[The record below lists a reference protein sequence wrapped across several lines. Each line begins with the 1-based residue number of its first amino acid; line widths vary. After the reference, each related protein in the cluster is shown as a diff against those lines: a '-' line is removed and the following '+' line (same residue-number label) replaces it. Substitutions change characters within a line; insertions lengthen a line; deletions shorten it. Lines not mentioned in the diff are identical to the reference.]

1 MAALTIIQLD
11 MYDVQ
16 CSTGDHAICRR
27 LRDHQVAFRVQQI
40 LIQQPIDA
48 FNAKTACFTELN
60 YVHKNGAERKD
71 CEIIHILRKFG
82 LRNIDLW
89 FYLLNPTPMIP
100 TLLKRWNHFMCMKC
114 GIIRSDEIYRNT
126 VANPLLSHSLNI
138 AALTV
143 SSSSLSAVW
152 PNLSSGTV
160 PHTVTEGGRRGQ

>member
-1 MAALTIIQLD
+1 

-27 LRDHQVAFRVQQI
+27 LRDHQVALRVQQI
-40 LIQQPIDA
+40 LIQQPIGA
-48 FNAKTACFTELN
+48 FNPDAKTACFTELN

-71 CEIIHILRKFG
+71 SEIIHILRKFG

-89 FYLLNPTPMIP
+89 FYLLNQ
-100 TLLKRWNHFMCMKC
+100 RWNHFMCMKC
-114 GIIRSDEIYRNT
+114 GIIRIDEIYRNT

-160 PHTVTEGGRRGQ
+160 PHTVSEGGRRGQ